1 MLKVVLGIFR
11 LFVLLV
17 VSAALIGV
25 NIMQLYCF
33 CCDESYLQVEL
44 LPQER
49 VSVCEIEPC
58 ADNNSY
64 CLFSDKE
71 SSRHDFYKVAGFS
84 PDVKNVLPGIVFF
97 YSVQNHLDLVLWI
110 QESDGCYA
118 EFYKFI
124 PDEPPSPE
132 LLCTY
137 RC

>member
-1 MLKVVLGIFR
+1 MLKVASGIFR

-25 NIMQLYCF
+25 NVMQLYCF

-44 LPQER
+44 LPQEKEAL
-49 VSVCEIEPC
+49 CDAEPC
-58 ADNNSY
+58 GDDNTY
-64 CLFSDKE
+64 CILSEKE
-71 SSRHDFYKVAGFS
+71 SSRHDFYKIAGFS
-84 PDVKNVLPGIVFF
+84 PDVRDVLPEIIFF
-97 YSVQNHLDLVLWI
+97 YFVQNRLDVVLCV
-110 QESDGCYA
+110 QEQVGIHT
-118 EFYKFI
+118 EFHEFV